1 MTGLKLGL
9 RSSAVVAAIATLG
22 TATMQTAVAAA
33 NTPKF
38 DLSAPSSAGI
48 KDKPLTG
55 TRVPQSFAFDN
66 VHQRIY
72 VPQLLPDAD
81 STGDLYLNQLDW
93 SGKVLGH
100 MTLKGFG
107 HGVSIG
113 LELDGSTPYLWTEVD
128 DDTSNGRGRH
138 IARFTYTAGATL
150 TNTSSALEKFDLI
163 PGASVETVSVDQT
176 YKRLILRY
184 FKSGQAYYATYDLA
198 AFESTNTLTKV
209 YGDVTEP
216 SWMSTPD
223 FQGYV
228 SYGDYLYL
236 YQGTAY
242 GTGNPRSGR
251 GNASITS
258 LDLSTG
264 AVVDKQ
270 VRTEAG
276 YSLHYREPEG
286 LAIQIVSG
294 TPRLCLGFAS
304 TSSDTSTTRLF
315 TFYYKDSLIES
326 ASGSPYPRVERG
338 RL

>member
-1 MTGLKLGL
+1 MTGLALGS
-9 RSSAVVAAIATLG
+9 RLG
-22 TATMQTAVAAA
+22 AVAAA
-33 NTPKF
+33 LVVVGTAATMRPAAATANTPEF
-38 DLSAPSSAGI
+38 DLNAPSSPGI

-128 DDTSNGRGRH
+128 DDTANGRGRH
-138 IARFTYTAGATL
+138 IARFTYAAGTTL
-150 TNTSSALEKFDLI
+150 TNTSSALERFDLV

-198 AFESTNTLTKV
+198 AFESGRTLTKV

-242 GTGNPRSGR
+242 GTDNPRSGK

-258 LDLSTG
+258 VDLSTG
-264 AVVDKQ
+264 TVVDKQ
-270 VRTEAG
+270 VRTQAG
-276 YSLHYREPEG
+276 YSLYYREPEG

-294 TPRLCLGFAS
+294 APRLCLGFAS
-304 TSSDTSTTRLF
+304 TSSDASTTRLF
-315 TFYYKDSLIES
+315 TFYYKDSLIQR
-326 ASGSPYPRVERG
+326 AGSPG
-338 RL
+338 RAPSFRS